1 MSDNVSIP
9 DLERITFF
17 NGQQLTAADLT
28 DLQAAN
34 RELRWLH
41 NRSLHNW
48 GIGAGLGVMGERGSR
63 TVTVEPGYGVDH
75 AGREIILTE
84 TRVLP
89 VPAIAS
95 AAGGQ
100 EAVFYIVA
108 AYRAD
113 KDQPV
118 TERRPGTCMPEGGV
132 RLREEP
138 LIAWR
143 KPDQLAEG
151 FELILAKA
159 WIKNCQLSRPLC
171 LAVRRNARPSQQP
184 YIVSGQTE
192 AGNTAWTLWQVGNKK
207 LGVQTVVDTS
217 QARFRTTPSYVAH
230 VAGER
235 YLASSPG
242 PLLAI
247 GFSAMVDATPEQF
260 TLQVLLPAMNQVQA
274 NVNPASLR
282 NQQAPGIVNT
292 LGWQVVWAGIEA

>member
-1 MSDNVSIP
+1 MPDNVSIP

-17 NGQQLTAADLT
+17 DGQQLTAADLT
-28 DLQAAN
+28 DQQRAN

-48 GIGAGLGVMGERGSR
+48 GIGAGLGVTGERGSR
-63 TVTVEPGYGVDH
+63 TVTVDPGYGVDH

-84 TRVLP
+84 TRVMP

-100 EAVFYIVA
+100 EAIFYIVA

-113 KDQPV
+113 QDQLV
-118 TERRPGTCMPEGGV
+118 SESRSRVCMPEGGV

-138 LIAWR
+138 LITWR

-171 LAVRRNARPSQQP
+171 LAVRRNARAAQQP

-192 AGNTAWTLWQVGNKK
+192 AGNTAWTLWQEGNQK
-207 LGVQTVVDTS
+207 LGVQTVVDTTS
-217 QARFRTTPSYVAH
+217 ARFRTTPSYVAH
-230 VAGER
+230 LAGER

-247 GFSAMVDATPEQF
+247 GFSATVNATPEQF
-260 TLQVLLPAMNQVQA
+260 TMQVLLPAMKQMPV

-282 NQQAPGIVNT
+282 SQQAPVIVNK
-292 LGWQVVWAGIEA
+292 LGWQVVWVGIEA

>member
-17 NGQQLTAADLT
+17 NGQQLNAADLT
-28 DLQAAN
+28 DVQTAN

-48 GIGAGLGVMGERGSR
+48 GIGAGLGVMGERGNR
-63 TVTVEPGYGVDH
+63 TVTVDPGYGIDH

-113 KDQPV
+113 KDQTV
-118 TERRPGTCMPEGGV
+118 SERRPGVCVSEGGV
-132 RLREEP
+132 RLSEAP

-143 KPDQLAEG
+143 KPGELAEG

-159 WIKNCQLSRPLC
+159 WIKNCQLSRPVC
-171 LAVRRNARPSQQP
+171 LAVRRNARPAQQP

-192 AGNTAWTLWQVGNKK
+192 AGSTAWTLWQEGNQK

-235 YLASSPG
+235 YLASNPG

-247 GFSAMVDATPEQF
+247 GFPATVNATPEQF
-260 TLQVLLPAMNQVQA
+260 TLQVLLPAMKQMQL
-274 NVNPASLR
+274 NVNPGVLR
-282 NQQAPGIVNT
+282 NQQAPVIVNK
-292 LGWQVVWAGIEA
+292 LGWQVVWMGIEA

>member
-28 DLQAAN
+28 DVQTAN

-48 GIGAGLGVMGERGSR
+48 GIGAGFGVTGERGSR
-63 TVTVEPGYGVDH
+63 AVTVEPGYGIDQ

-84 TRVLP
+84 TRALP
-89 VPAIAS
+89 VPSIAS

-113 KDQPV
+113 KDQTV
-118 TERRPGTCMPEGGV
+118 SESRQGICAAEGGV
-132 RLREEP
+132 RLREAP

-159 WIKNCQLSRPLC
+159 WVKNCQLSRPVC
-171 LAVRRNARPSQQP
+171 LAVRRNARSAQQP

-192 AGNTAWTLWQVGNKK
+192 AGKTAWTLWQEGNKK
-207 LGVQTVVDTS
+207 FGVQTVVDTS

-230 VAGER
+230 VTGER
-235 YLASSPG
+235 YLAGSPG

-247 GFSAMVDATPEQF
+247 GFPSTVNPTPEQF
-260 TLQVLLPAMNQVQA
+260 TLRVLLPAMKGVQG
-274 NVNPASLR
+274 NVNPGTLR
-282 NQQAPGIVNT
+282 NQQAPVIVNK
-292 LGWQVVWAGIEA
+292 LGWQVVWLGIES